1 MFSLGDESFTV
12 NNKNFQFF
20 YFPKNKKVKVEKC
33 VEISDVEKSITKTRT
48 SKKFDVD
55 RKYDSQFN
63 LQKL

>member
-33 VEISDVEKSITKTRT
+33 VEISHIEKMSET
-48 SKKFDVD
+48 SKT
-55 RKYDSQFN
+55 
-63 LQKL
+63 